1 MTHSEQHLPIT
12 SKPFV
17 SAVSDHGA
25 TISGPPSTLRN
36 MQNDPILAKFTAVRL
51 PLKAPYHAPH
61 LFSDGD
67 VDSILST
74 TFAASRAS
82 QLAVISPISSSTGEN
97 IWASNFKSLLA
108 IAVEDILLKPIR

>member
-1 MTHSEQHLPIT
+1 
-12 SKPFV
+12 
-17 SAVSDHGA
+17 
-25 TISGPPSTLRN
+25 

-74 TFAASRAS
+74 TSAASWAS